1 MIVMKNLFFFLL
13 FSPILFLGTLQAQG
27 LADISQ
33 ALGQGDIAKIS
44 QHLDAEIELS
54 ILGADDFYSK
64 TEASKQLQNFVAKYP
79 VAKFAQIHK
88 GVSPTTKAEYC
99 IGNLDAGGQTFRVV
113 IYMTEVAGTQK
124 IKKMSFDKE

>member
-1 MIVMKNLFFFLL
+1 MRMKNLRFFLFFL
-13 FSPILFLGTLQAQG
+13 PILLLNALQAQG
-27 LADISQ
+27 LAEISR
-33 ALGQGDIAKIS
+33 ALGQGDVATVS
-44 QHLDAEIELS
+44 RYLDAEIELS

-64 TEASKQLQNFVAKYP
+64 AAASTQLQSFLAKYP